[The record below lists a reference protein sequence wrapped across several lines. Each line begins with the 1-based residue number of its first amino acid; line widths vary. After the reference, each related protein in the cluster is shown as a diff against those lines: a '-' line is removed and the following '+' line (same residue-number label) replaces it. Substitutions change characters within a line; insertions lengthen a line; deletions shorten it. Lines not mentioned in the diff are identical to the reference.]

1 MGLGGV
7 FWGDSGKQTDRVTLF
22 PLKFAP
28 SAAVQ
33 RFTVPQFQNNAAK
46 SCHQNERENNVPF

>member
-7 FWGDSGKQTDRVTLF
+7 FGGDSGKQTDRVTLF
-22 PLKFAP
+22 SLKFAP

-33 RFTVPQFQNNAAK
+33 RFTIPQIQNNAAK
-46 SCHQNERENNVPF
+46 SC